1 MTFVKTITIY
11 DNAKH
16 AANFA
21 AYIKDDRAI
30 ARSSQYIAK
39 EERFEDEMAKSR
51 SAYGFDK
58 PSRAGAKCPI
68 YRTFVLAFN
77 PDECQKGGPVDATTA
92 MSYAADYIAERYPN
106 QEAIWVLHR
115 EHCAADSTERW
126 AVHGCVNIPDLA
138 TGKRLDE
145 GPSRAAKVE
154 RAKTVRALDKKYG
167 LAQLQAGVR
176 NSRIHARQPTK
187 AERRMR
193 RDGLRSDK
201 QYIRDAVRASIREA
215 RESGGA
221 DRMRDFAERLRAKGV
236 RMTVSANRKGL
247 VFEREKTG
255 RRVGGAKLGR
265 GFSMSGIAAGLA
277 AEACRETSRQA
288 QRDMEMER

>member
-11 DNAKH
+11 DRRH

-21 AYIKDDRAI
+21 AYIKDDRAV

-145 GPSRAAKVE
+145 GPSRVAKIE
-154 RAKTVRALDKKYG
+154 RAKTVRTLDEKYG

-201 QYIRDAVRASIREA
+201 QYIRDAVRASMREA
-215 RESGGA
+215 REGGG
-221 DRMRDFAERLRAKGV
+221 DRMRDFAERLKAKGV

-277 AEACRETSRQA
+277 AEARRETSRQA
-288 QRDMEMER
+288 QHDMEMER